1 MIRFPACRKKVT
13 ILLARDKD
21 KENLKD
27 PFKKIQWLSLVKMKE
42 GSATKI
48 KEDKVMV
55 K

>member
-1 MIRFPACRKKVT
+1 MIRFPACQKKVT
-13 ILLARDKD
+13 ILSAKDKD

-42 GSATKI
+42 GSATKT